1 MPTVAGGRREHPMET
16 VERAEELW
24 CVDGLTLADVA
35 TRTGVATSTLKRWAE
50 KYGWQAKRDEIRQS
64 MAAIRVDTIKLR
76 AKLIKNCL
84 GSMQAMDAFAVAKM
98 EEVAIKAA
106 ELADKRAEAAP
117 PAIAPM
123 REIATEADA
132 VAALEEAVGMRLN
145 AMLASPDKVT
155 LTALREVKQVL
166 DLLKDMRAAAGAA
179 AKDGALA
186 PERGIS
192 AATAER
198 INELLGGQA

>member
-1 MPTVAGGRREHPMET
+1 MET

-24 CVDGLTLADVA
+24 CVDGLTFDEVA
-35 TRTGVATSTLKRWAE
+35 ARTRVAASTLKRWAE
-50 KYGWQAKRDEIRQS
+50 KYGWRTKRDEIRQALAS
-64 MAAIRVDTIKLR
+64 IRADTIRLR

-84 GSMQAMDAFAVAKM
+84 TSMQAMDAFAVAKM
-98 EEVAIKAA
+98 EEMALKAS

-117 PAIAPM
+117 AGLPM

-132 VAALEEAVGMRLN
+132 VAALEDAVGLRLN
-145 AMLASPDKVT
+145 AMLASPDRVS

-179 AKDGALA
+179 KDGK
-186 PERGIS
+186 PDRERGLT
-192 AATAER
+192 AATADQIR
-198 INELLGGQA
+198 ALLGGQA

>member
-1 MPTVAGGRREHPMET
+1 MPAVAGRREYPMET

-24 CVDGLTLADVA
+24 CVDGLTMGDVA
-35 TRTGVATSTLKRWAE
+35 ARVGVAVSTVKRWAE
-50 KYGWQAKRDEIRQS
+50 KYGWHAKREEIRQALAS
-64 MAAIRVDTIKLR
+64 IRVDTIKLR
-76 AKLIKNCL
+76 AKLINNCL
-84 GSMQAMDAFAVAKM
+84 ASMNAMDAFAVAKM

-117 PAIAPM
+117 PPAVSL

-132 VAALEEAVGMRLN
+132 LAALEEAVGLRLN
-145 AMLASPDKVT
+145 AMLASPERVT
-155 LTALREVKQVL
+155 LAALREVKQVL

-179 AKDGALA
+179 AKEGAPA
-186 PERGIS
+186 QERGIS

-198 INELLGGQA
+198 LQALLGGQE

>member
-1 MPTVAGGRREHPMET
+1 MPAVAGRREHPMET

-24 CVDGLTLADVA
+24 CVDGLTLADVS

-50 KYGWQAKRDEIRQS
+50 KYGWQAKRDEIRQ
-64 MAAIRVDTIKLR
+64 ALANIRVDTIKLR
-76 AKLIKNCL
+76 AKLITNCL

-117 PAIAPM
+117 ATAAPL

-132 VAALEEAVGMRLN
+132 VAALEEAVGLRLN

-155 LTALREVKQVL
+155 LSALREVKQVL

-179 AKDGALA
+179 TRDGAAGL
-186 PERGIS
+186 EHGIT

-198 INELLGGQA
+198 IRELLGGQE

>member
-1 MPTVAGGRREHPMET
+1 MPAVAGRREHPMET

-24 CVDGLTLADVA
+24 CVDGLTLADVGS
-35 TRTGVATSTLKRWAE
+35 RVGVATSTLKRWAE
-50 KYGWQAKRDEIRQS
+50 KYGWQAKREEIRQALAS
-64 MAAIRVDTIKLR
+64 IRVDTIKLR
-76 AKLIKNCL
+76 AKLIENCL

-117 PAIAPM
+117 PTVAAM

-179 AKDGALA
+179 AKDGT
-186 PERGIS
+186 PTRERGLS
-192 AATAER
+192 ADTADR
-198 INELLGGQA
+198 IRALLGGEAS

>member
-1 MPTVAGGRREHPMET
+1 MPPATPGRREHPLET

-24 CVDGLTLADVA
+24 CVDGLTLADVSA
-35 TRTGVATSTLKRWAE
+35 RTGVATSTLKRWAE
-50 KYGWQAKRDEIRQS
+50 KYAWQAKREEIRQALAS
-64 MAAIRVDTIKLR
+64 IRVNTIRLR
-76 AKLIKNCL
+76 AKLISNCL
-84 GSMQAMDAFAVAKM
+84 DSMQAMDAFAVAKM

-117 PAIAPM
+117 TSAAPL

-132 VAALEEAVGMRLN
+132 VAALEEAVALRLN

-166 DLLKDMRAAAGAA
+166 DLLGDMRAAVGLA
-179 AKDGALA
+179 AKDGS
-186 PERGIS
+186 PSQERGIS

-198 INELLGGQA
+198 IHKILGG